1 MEYIFSGNSDT
12 LSTNPILTMHVS
24 NDVITFLTNKNI
36 VKIIFS
42 GGYFAKYSIADKSFL
57 LSKDPEGLSVT
68 LWSDHSF
75 S

>member
-1 MEYIFSGNSDT
+1 MRWYVGKEEESLQDT
-12 LSTNPILTMHVS
+12 K
-24 NDVITFLTNKNI
+24 VISLLP
-36 VKIIFS
+36 
-42 GGYFAKYSIADKSFL
+42 GRSIADKSFL